1 MSSNVVV
8 TRSSSKQ
15 NSISSTSQNVEMS
28 EFDKRKKEIILKEK
42 YGGTGKPITVGN
54 KTYNPG
60 DEGYIEAFN
69 MISGVMRKSGAI
81 VPISKG
87 KNDLVMTNKTDRP
100 TIIFSDVGSSSSGS
114 STMSS
119 SGGSTDIQDFKKS
132 DNTMNKIQT
141 LILET

>member
-1 MSSNVVV
+1 
-8 TRSSSKQ
+8 
-15 NSISSTSQNVEMS
+15 MS
-28 EFDKRKKEIILKEK
+28 EFNERRNQLILQKK
-42 YGGTGKPITVGN
+42 YGGTGSPITISTPDGDV
-54 KTYNPG
+54 TYNPG

>member
-1 MSSNVVV
+1 MCSW
-8 TRSSSKQ
+8 
-15 NSISSTSQNVEMS
+15 I
-28 EFDKRKKEIILKEK
+28 
-42 YGGTGKPITVGN
+42 
-54 KTYNPG
+54 
-60 DEGYIEAFN
+60 YIEAFN

-81 VPISKG
+81 VPISKE